1 MAELVIMD
9 CMAELFSAE
18 RYCVTELYADD
29 HASAISAVLDCM
41 TELVADD
48 SGLVE
53 MVFPAEMTELDAGI
67 EERTVIAG
75 VVQTYQDDALLVN
88 VMAVVDVTVEVTEVV
103 TVVGAEVEMVA
114 VLLLVVYNVIG
125 SEDVSSVEEQEV
137 EVLLLEDLED
147 MVTGLVKEQIVEVEP
162 VEVVLVGLVDVGE
175 VVLFF
180 VELQVVLSMV
190 DVMHLVDDEAAL
202 ELVLH
207 GFVLETHG
215 LPD

>member
-1 MAELVIMD
+1 MAELVIMY
-9 CMAELFSAE
+9 CMAKLFSAE

-48 SGLVE
+48 SGLVK
-53 MVFPAEMTELDAGI
+53 MVFAAEMTELDAGI

-88 VMAVVDVTVEVTEVV
+88 VMVVVDVTVE
-103 TVVGAEVEMVA
+103 
-114 VLLLVVYNVIG
+114 
-125 SEDVSSVEEQEV
+125 EQR
-137 EVLLLEDLED
+137 
-147 MVTGLVKEQIVEVEP
+147 VEVEA

-190 DVMHLVDDEAAL
+190 DVVHLVDDEAAL

>member
-1 MAELVIMD
+1 MD

-29 HASAISAVLDCM
+29 HASAITAALDCM

-147 MVTGLVKEQIVEVEP
+147 MVTGLVKEQRVEVEP
-162 VEVVLVGLVDVGE
+162 VEVVLVGLVDVGK

>member
-1 MAELVIMD
+1 MD

-114 VLLLVVYNVIG
+114 VLLLVVHNVIG

>member
-9 CMAELFSAE
+9 CMAELFTAE

-114 VLLLVVYNVIG
+114 VLLLVVHNVIG

>member
-1 MAELVIMD
+1 
-9 CMAELFSAE
+9 
-18 RYCVTELYADD
+18 
-29 HASAISAVLDCM
+29 M

-147 MVTGLVKEQIVEVEP
+147 MVTGLVKEQRVEVEP
-162 VEVVLVGLVDVGE
+162 VEVVLVGLVDVGK

>member
-1 MAELVIMD
+1 MD
-9 CMAELFSAE
+9 CMAELFTAE

-114 VLLLVVYNVIG
+114 VLLLVVHNVIG

>member
-1 MAELVIMD
+1 MD

-29 HASAISAVLDCM
+29 HASAITAALDCM

-147 MVTGLVKEQIVEVEP
+147 MVTGLVKEQRVEVEP

>member
-29 HASAISAVLDCM
+29 HASAITAALDCM

-147 MVTGLVKEQIVEVEP
+147 MVTGLVKEQRVEVEP
-162 VEVVLVGLVDVGE
+162 VEVVLVGLVDVGK

>member
-147 MVTGLVKEQIVEVEP
+147 MVTGLVKEQRVEVEP

-207 GFVLETHG
+207 GFVLKTHG